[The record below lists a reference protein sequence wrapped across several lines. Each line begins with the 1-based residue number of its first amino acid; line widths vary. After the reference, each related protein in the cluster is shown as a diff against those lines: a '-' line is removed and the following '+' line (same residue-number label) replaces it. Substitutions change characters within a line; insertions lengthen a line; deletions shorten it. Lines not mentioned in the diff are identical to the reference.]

1 MATTKERILITL
13 GSGEA
18 RAIRAV
24 AKREGRPRATIAAR
38 AVRHWLEDE
47 EDRELVRIVRERDI
61 SGVKYLTHKEFWKCV
76 EDRRHGK

>member
-13 GSGEA
+13 APDEA

-38 AVRHWLEDE
+38 AIRHWLEDE
-47 EDRELVRIVRERDI
+47 EDR
-61 SGVKYLTHKEFWKCV
+61 YLAALGDEILKETKRWYTHEEVW
-76 EDRRHGK
+76 GKLLKR